1 MTVFLASF
9 LSSLLA
15 MLAIDAVWLF
25 TMSSRF
31 YKPNLHHLLAE
42 APALFPVMFFYVIYA
57 FGLTFLVT
65 LPAVQAGQSVFKIFL
80 LGALF
85 GFVAY
90 ATYDLTNQAT
100 LKNWPVIV
108 SVVDM
113 MWGAILTGVVSVIS
127 FLSARHFS

>member
-1 MTVFLASF
+1 MTVFLVSF

-15 MLAIDAVWLF
+15 MLAIDPVWLF

-31 YKPNLHHLLAE
+31 YKPNLHHLMAE
-42 APALFPVMFFYVIYA
+42 TPALLPVAIFYIVYA

-100 LKNWPVIV
+100 LKDWPVIV

-113 MWGAILTGVVSVIS
+113 AWGALLTGVVSVIS
-127 FLSARHFS
+127 FSSARYFS

>member
-42 APALFPVMFFYVIYA
+42 APALFPAVLFYVIYA

-127 FLSARHFS
+127 FLSARYFS